1 VSESYGIRPRADRDL
16 DEIANYYVD
25 ESGLDLGLR
34 FLAAAEK
41 TFELL
46 ASQPRIGW
54 RCRLTHPALRTARVF
69 FVEGFPKIL
78 VFYRPS
84 PAPIEILRVLHGSR
98 NLEAVFRG
106 DRGIEGGG

>member
-1 VSESYGIRPRADRDL
+1 
-16 DEIANYYVD
+16 
-25 ESGLDLGLR
+25 
-34 FLAAAEK
+34 
-41 TFELL
+41 
-46 ASQPRIGW
+46 
-54 RCRLTHPALRTARVF
+54 VF

-78 VFYRPS
+78 S